1 MIAVDTNVL
10 VRLLVND
17 PDSQA
22 QVDLAKTLLK
32 RAKQVYVPQ
41 IVQVEM
47 VWVLESAYQFDKS
60 AVLTA
65 LKHLQQTALFVLQ
78 HKKQFDTALA
88 TFEKYTAD
96 FSDTLILSNCLEN
109 EHQLFTFDKKFARL
123 QSVTL
128 LNKKLLA

>member
-17 PDSQA
+17 TDSQTPVA
-22 QVDLAKTLLK
+22 LAKALLK

-47 VWVLESAYQFDKS
+47 VWVLETAYQFDKL

-65 LKHLQQTALFVLQ
+65 LKHLQKTTLFVLQ

-88 TFEKYTAD
+88 TFEKHTAD

-128 LNKKLLA
+128 LNEKRLA

>member
-10 VRLLVND
+10 VRLLIKD
-17 PDSQA
+17 SDSQA
-22 QVDLAKTLLK
+22 QVDLAKALLK

-41 IVQVEM
+41 IVQVEI

-78 HKKQFDTALA
+78 DKAQFDTALA
-88 TFEKYTAD
+88 SFEQHTAD
-96 FSDTLILSNCLEN
+96 FSDNLILSNCLEN

-123 QSVTL
+123 ASVTL
-128 LNKKLLA
+128 LDKNS